1 MTRREGDG
9 MAELVWCRLC
19 GWRNLELR
27 EAVCD
32 EQGNLICVECGT
44 ILKEAG

>member
-1 MTRREGDG
+1 
-9 MAELVWCRLC
+9 MAELAWCPLC

-32 EQGNLICVECGT
+32 EQGNLVCAECGA
-44 ILKEAG
+44 ILERG